1 MIDIVV
7 RLLIL
12 HQINENQQASL
23 TGEVKL
29 GEMTVPLAMLPPPPA
44 FPHSTYY
51 GGESSSSSG
60 TALQLMSAAPQLHAD
75 LGFRLQPTQPNLQ
88 DPAAACGGLHGHG
101 LQLW

>member
-1 MIDIVV
+1 MIDVYV
-7 RLLIL
+7 LLIL
-12 HQINENQQASL
+12 RQINENQQAAL

-29 GEMTVPLAMLPPPPA
+29 GEMTAPLAMLPPPAA
-44 FPHSTYY
+44 FAHSTYY
-51 GGESSSSSG
+51 GGESSSSG
-60 TALQLMSAAPQLHAD
+60 TALQLMSAAPQLQHAD

>member
-7 RLLIL
+7 RLLTL
-12 HQINENQQASL
+12 HQINENQQAAL
-23 TGEVKL
+23 TSEVKL
-29 GEMTVPLAMLPPPPA
+29 GEMTAPLAMLPPPAA
-44 FPHSTYY
+44 FTHSTYY
-51 GGESSSSSG
+51 GGESSSSG

-88 DPAAACGGLHGHG
+88 DPAAACGGLHVHG